1 MDYIKYI
8 NQLSLVS
15 TRINELLS
23 DGHFELSQEYLRYI
37 HKYLFKDIY
46 PSNGEYRAYDLIKN
60 EMTLNEKSVIYASY
74 NTIETYL
81 KYDLAE
87 EKKVNYSKLSKEVQ
101 VKK

>member
-37 HKYLFKDIY
+37 HKYL
-46 PSNGEYRAYDLIKN
+46 
-60 EMTLNEKSVIYASY
+60 
-74 NTIETYL
+74 
-81 KYDLAE
+81 
-87 EKKVNYSKLSKEVQ
+87 SK
-101 VKK
+101 

>member
-46 PSNGEYRAYDLIKN
+46 PSNGEYRTYDLIKN
-60 EMTLNEKSVIYASY
+60 EMTLNEISFKIKNPLFNVIESSDD
-74 NTIETYL
+74 NKIGKISSISFE
-81 KYDLAE
+81 
-87 EKKVNYSKLSKEVQ
+87 SF
-101 VKK
+101 